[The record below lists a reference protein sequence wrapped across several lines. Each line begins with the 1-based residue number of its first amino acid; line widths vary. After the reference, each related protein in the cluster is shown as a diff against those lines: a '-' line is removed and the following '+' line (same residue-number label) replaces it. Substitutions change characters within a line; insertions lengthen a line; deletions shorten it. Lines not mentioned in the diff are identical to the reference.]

1 MSIEARPA
9 EGRAPARI
17 GWQDLLICGA
27 ALAALALPTPVGE
40 APELVR
46 AVALVIFAIGY
57 WATGRMPEH
66 VVALVFF
73 LAAMLL
79 SVAPPQ
85 VIFAGFA
92 APAFWLVVG
101 GLIIGGAVDHT
112 GFGQRLARF
121 MVGRAAGSYA
131 KMIAAILVVD
141 LALAFIMPSTMG
153 RVALLLPIAM
163 AIAGEAGFRPGQK
176 GWNGIV
182 LATVFGS
189 YMGPTTILTANVPNN
204 ILLGAADSLHGI
216 KITYFEYL
224 GVHFPILG
232 LLKTLILGLV
242 IIVFWADRPGLAPT
256 AKERQPWRPVERR
269 IAIIL
274 AAALLLWMSDIW
286 HGVTPAWISLTAG
299 LALIA
304 PGLGVLSG
312 REFESCLKLRPL
324 IYVAGIFGL
333 GAIAA
338 DTGLGNFLARQLLTA
353 FPLTPGADATNFGL
367 LALGNVA
374 LGLITAMPSIPAVV
388 APLAGDLAAAM
399 DVPVI
404 TVLMTTVLGFST
416 AIFPYQ
422 VPPLLLGLYM
432 GKVPFREGVRLGATL
447 AAITGLVLFPLDFLW
462 WRWLGYFG

>member
-101 GLIIGGAVDHT
+101 GLIIGGAVDYT

-242 IIVFWADRPGLAPT
+242 IIVFLGRPAGARADRQGTSAVAAGGAAHRDHLGRRPAAVDERYMAWCGAGVDFIDRRPGPD
-256 AKERQPWRPVERR
+256 R
-269 IAIIL
+269 
-274 AAALLLWMSDIW
+274 
-286 HGVTPAWISLTAG
+286 
-299 LALIA
+299 
-304 PGLGVLSG
+304 
-312 REFESCLKLRPL
+312 
-324 IYVAGIFGL
+324 AGIGCFVGAGIRKLPEITTTDLCRRYFRVGRDRRRHRSWQFFGPS
-333 GAIAA
+333 IA
-338 DTGLGNFLARQLLTA
+338 DRFSSHARRRRHQFWIA
-353 FPLTPGADATNFGL
+353 GVRQRGSGADYRHA
-367 LALGNVA
+367 
-374 LGLITAMPSIPAVV
+374 
-388 APLAGDLAAAM
+388 
-399 DVPVI
+399 
-404 TVLMTTVLGFST
+404 
-416 AIFPYQ
+416 
-422 VPPLLLGLYM
+422 
-432 GKVPFREGVRLGATL
+432 
-447 AAITGLVLFPLDFLW
+447 
-462 WRWLGYFG
+462 

>member
-1 MSIEARPA
+1 MC
-9 EGRAPARI
+9 RI
-17 GWQDLLICGA
+17 IFCS
-27 ALAALALPTPVGE
+27 
-40 APELVR
+40 VR
-46 AVALVIFAIGY
+46 
-57 WATGRMPEH
+57 R
-66 VVALVFF
+66 
-73 LAAMLL
+73 
-79 SVAPPQ
+79 
-85 VIFAGFA
+85 
-92 APAFWLVVG
+92 
-101 GLIIGGAVDHT
+101 
-112 GFGQRLARF
+112 
-121 MVGRAAGSYA
+121 
-131 KMIAAILVVD
+131 
-141 LALAFIMPSTMG
+141 
-153 RVALLLPIAM
+153 
-163 AIAGEAGFRPGQK
+163 
-176 GWNGIV
+176 IV
-182 LATVFGS
+182 CT
-189 YMGPTTILTANVPNN
+189 
-204 ILLGAADSLHGI
+204 GI

-286 HGVTPAWISLTAG
+286 HGVAPAWISLTAG

-338 DTGLGNFLARQLLTA
+338 DTGLGNFWPSIADR
-353 FPLTPGADATNFGL
+353 FSLTPGADATNFGL

-432 GKVPFREGVRLGATL
+432 GKVPFREACGWARRSPRLPAWFCFRWIFCGGAGWGILGDSAFIETLRRGGDLVATGHLPGRRRARGVGFNPYHPQP
-447 AAITGLVLFPLDFLW
+447 AAA
-462 WRWLGYFG
+462 R